1 MELYLSLHIK
11 MKVIEKISCL
21 LDDKTPYASFA
32 KQYIALKIEGKTY
45 EEVIK
50 NCCYKNI
57 LLMKV

>member
-1 MELYLSLHIK
+1 